1 MCAVPLKRRQ
11 TGLTPA
17 GPVCDPS
24 SIQANPYDDRL
35 PFHTPW
41 RHVLKYN
48 GPKIKKARALG
59 IPLTPKSERY
69 LDRKPYP
76 PGQHGRIQQLRRRKM
91 SPYKTQ
97 LLEKQRLRTLY
108 NIHERQMRN
117 AYAKASRKGD
127 MVNTLVQELE
137 SRLDAVLLRGGLART
152 IYAARQYVG
161 HGHVLVDGKK
171 VNIASY
177 RVKPEQVVSVREKSR
192 NLDCFHI
199 ALDTAQAP
207 PPYLERDKK
216 AMSVKFMYDPP
227 REEVPI
233 LCEVPLVIE
242 YYSR

>member
-1 MCAVPLKRRQ
+1 MCAVRF

-17 GPVCDPS
+17 GPVCEPS
-24 SIQANPYDDRL
+24 SIQANPSDDARHPIRL
-35 PFHTPW
+35 W
-41 RHVLKYN
+41 RHALKYN

-97 LLEKQRLRTLY
+97 LLEKQKLRAQY

-137 SRLDAVLLRGGLART
+137 SRLDAVVLRGGLARS
-152 IYAARQYVG
+152 IFAARQYVG
-161 HGHVLVDGKK
+161 HGHILVDGKK
-171 VNIASY
+171 VDIPSY
-177 RVKPEQVVSVREKSR
+177 RVKAGQEITVREKSK

-207 PPYLERDKK
+207 PAYLERDKK
-216 AMSVKFMYDPP
+216 AMKVKYLYDPP

-233 LCEVPLVIE
+233 ICEVPLVIE
-242 YYSR
+242 FYSR

>member
-1 MCAVPLKRRQ
+1 VCSVPPVAAINRPHARRP
-11 TGLTPA
+11 GMRL
-17 GPVCDPS
+17 S

-97 LLEKQRLRTLY
+97 LLEKQRLRTQY

-117 AYAKASRKGD
+117 YYEKASRKGD
-127 MVNTLVQELE
+127 MVNSLVQLMEA
-137 SRLDAVLLRGGLART
+137 RLDAVVLRGGLARS
-152 IYAARQYVG
+152 IFAARQYVG
-161 HGHVLVDGKK
+161 HGHIMVDGRK
-171 VNIASY
+171 VDIPSFQV
-177 RVKPEQVVSVREKSR
+177 RPDQVVTVREKSK

-216 AMSVKFMYDPP
+216 AMSVKYLYDPP

-233 LCEVPLVIE
+233 ICEVPLVIE
-242 YYSR
+242 FYSR